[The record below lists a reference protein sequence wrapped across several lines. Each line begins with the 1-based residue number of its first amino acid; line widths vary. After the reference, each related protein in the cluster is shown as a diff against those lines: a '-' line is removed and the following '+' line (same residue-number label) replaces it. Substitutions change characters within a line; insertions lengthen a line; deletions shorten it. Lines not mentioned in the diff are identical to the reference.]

1 MINLFNL
8 EIIKEM
14 DLIDVTMKEKVADL
28 VENYFLQ
35 EFE

>member
-28 VENYFLQ
+28 VENSFFQ